1 MDRAPERALEPSR
14 RAALTRRVRLLV
26 AATIAYS
33 AFETVVAL
41 AAGRAAGSSALLGF
55 GLDSVV
61 EVASAAIV
69 AWQFAAPVPEARER
83 TALRLI
89 AFAFFALS
97 VVVTVDAARLL
108 LGADA
113 PEPSPV
119 GIALALTSLVVSP
132 ALAFAKRRA
141 GRQLGSPT
149 TVADSTQTLMCGALA
164 AVLLAGLVLN
174 ATLGWAWAD
183 PLAALVIAGWAAR
196 EGVEAWRGDA
206 RTARGREMPDG
217 GA

>member
-1 MDRAPERALEPSR
+1 MDHAPEHALERSR
-14 RAALTRRVRLLV
+14 RSALTRRVRLLV

-69 AWQFAAPVPEARER
+69 AWQFAAPVPETRER

-97 VVVTVDAARLL
+97 VVVTADAVRLL

-132 ALAFAKRRA
+132 ALALAKRRA

-149 TVADSTQTLMCGALA
+149 AVADSIQTLMCGALS
-164 AVLLAGLVLN
+164 AVLLVGLGLN
-174 ATLGWAWAD
+174 AVLGWAWAD
-183 PLAALVIAGWAAR
+183 PLAGLVIAGWAVH

-206 RTARGREMPDG
+206 RTARGREVTDDG
-217 GA
+217 A